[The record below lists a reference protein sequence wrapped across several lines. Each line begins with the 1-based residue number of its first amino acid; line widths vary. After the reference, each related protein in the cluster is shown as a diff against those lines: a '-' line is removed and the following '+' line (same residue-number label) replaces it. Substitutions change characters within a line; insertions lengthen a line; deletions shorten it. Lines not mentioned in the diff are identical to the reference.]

1 MNVNYL
7 DYQETISKN
16 IILFMRERGYSR
28 LSLSKLSGI
37 ARQEIDQI
45 LSAQNTDEY
54 IYDAQIMKIKQK
66 FDLTDDYILTA
77 TEINLLPSPPI
88 VDEGRSELAQ
98 EMLDGLDHILDI
110 YSMHL
115 K

>member
-1 MNVNYL
+1 MTVNYL
-7 DYQETISKN
+7 GNQLTIAQN
-16 IILFMRERGYSR
+16 MILFMRERGYSK

-37 ARQEIDQI
+37 PRPQIDQI

-54 IYDAQIMKIKQK
+54 VYDAQIMQIKQK

-77 TEINLLPSPPI
+77 TEINQLPSPPI
-88 VDEGRSELAQ
+88 VDEGKSELAQ

-110 YSMHL
+110 YSMYL

>member
-7 DYQETISKN
+7 DYQETIAKN

-37 ARQEIDQI
+37 ARLEIDRI
-45 LSAQNTDEY
+45 LNAQNTEKY
-54 IYDAQIMKIKQK
+54 VYCTQIVRIKQK
-66 FDLTDDYILTA
+66 FNLTDDYILSA
-77 TEINLLPSPPI
+77 TQINSLLSPPI

-110 YSMHL
+110 YSMYL